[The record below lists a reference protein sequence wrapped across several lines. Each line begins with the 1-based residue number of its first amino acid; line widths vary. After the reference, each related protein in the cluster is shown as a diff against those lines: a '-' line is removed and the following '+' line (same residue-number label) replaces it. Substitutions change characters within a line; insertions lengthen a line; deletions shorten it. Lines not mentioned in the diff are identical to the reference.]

1 MYQYGAQSVKCSLC
15 HHVTQ
20 IGQSTLPSAGAGPSS
35 GGGVPPPAQQPATVQ
50 QPESVKPAVQ
60 TVVVENPP
68 TLDDTG
74 QEVQSIVV
82 GVTTKNIAESKA
94 AAS

>member
-1 MYQYGAQSVKCSLC
+1 M
-15 HHVTQ
+15 
-20 IGQSTLPSAGAGPSS
+20 
-35 GGGVPPPAQQPATVQ
+35 
-50 QPESVKPAVQ
+50 Q

-82 GVTTKNIAESKA
+82 GVTSAKPDGK
-94 AAS
+94 